1 MKHIKLLIIVV
12 LVATVIFFGFSRL
25 KRFLEIDSCLDKGGS
40 WNYELKKCE
49 FCCELENIEIKK
61 LYWYTEYDS
70 IKNQE
75 FLVKGNQIDS
85 CCLTL
90 PQTIEILNKRKTDC
104 KLELSN
110 LIKDT
115 IVVKIIN
122 DEYLTE
128 RMGSTGAFCYLAETV
143 YTLTDEENYK
153 YIKIE
158 MEYGSHASPGVY
170 SRKDFKILTKE

>member
-1 MKHIKLLIIVV
+1 MKHIKLFIIVI
-12 LVATVIFFGFSRL
+12 LVTTVIFFGFSRL

-49 FCCELENIEIKK
+49 YCCETENIEIKK
-61 LYWYTEYDS
+61 LYWHTEYDS
-70 IKNQE
+70 TNNQE
-75 FLVKGNQIDS
+75 FLVKGILIDS
-85 CCLTL
+85 CCLNPL
-90 PQTIEILNKRKTDC
+90 QIIDILNKRKTDC

-110 LIKDT
+110 LTKDT
-115 IVVKIIN
+115 IVVKILN
-122 DEYLTE
+122 DEFLTE
-128 RMGSTGAFCYLAETV
+128 RMGSTGAHCYLAETV
-143 YTLTDEENYK
+143 YTLTNEKNYN